1 VSALR
6 GITAGV
12 LGLSLLEV
20 LVATPAASKN
30 AGSLVTLVTKA
41 MNRLVDPSVAL
52 IPDLRSY

>member
-1 VSALR
+1 MSALR